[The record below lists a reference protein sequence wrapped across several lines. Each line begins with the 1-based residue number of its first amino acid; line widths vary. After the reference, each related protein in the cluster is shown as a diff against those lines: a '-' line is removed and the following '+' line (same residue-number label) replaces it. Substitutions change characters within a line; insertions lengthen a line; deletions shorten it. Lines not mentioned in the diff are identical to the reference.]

1 MKAAVIILNWNG
13 EKLLQDF
20 LPSVIKNTNPA
31 LGKVVV
37 ADNASTDR
45 SLEVMRAQFPEVEVV
60 VLDKNYGF
68 AGGYNRVIAGR
79 EEDVV
84 VLLNSD
90 VEVAEGWL
98 EPLLEALERE
108 ERLVAVQP
116 KIKSYRDKDYFE
128 YAGACGGFLD
138 YLGFPFCR
146 GRILNDVEKDE
157 GQYDDEREVFWCSGA
172 ALCIRRRAY
181 LDAGGLDERF
191 FAHMEEIDLCW
202 RLRNQGA
209 VLKVCPRSVVYHL
222 GGGSLPMNHPRKLF
236 LNYRNNWLMLYKNL
250 SPKAWRRIIWRRRL
264 LDLAKKDLDMFPAR
278 LEDCMQPNMQQPT
291 RIHPAR
297 MKFEQL
303 YARKGFLAAMKR
315 YGDVGWR
322 YKLAKPF
329 LTLLSSETKLRL
341 KRLIYRI

>member
-98 EPLLEALERE
+98 EPLLEALERY
-108 ERLVAVQP
+108 VQQP
-116 KIKSYRDKDYFE
+116 DVMFE
-128 YAGACGGFLD
+128 YKYITEEAPAKVVKRTMSQKKDPHMAGGKTPAAGKSKKKSRRHSVFLPVLLGITVAFMLACGALCYMILRNADDPLLNTKAEIILED
-138 YLGFPFCR
+138 YVGATRSEVEASPQVSSGQIVIEWVEEYNSTYGEGYVYKQSPTA
-146 GRILNDVEKDE
+146 GRTVRE
-157 GQYDDEREVFWCSGA
+157 GQSITLTVSLGTQYVSIPDLTNYVQA
-172 ALCIRRRAY
+172 
-181 LDAGGLDERF
+181 DAE
-191 FAHMEEIDLCW
+191 
-202 RLRNQGA
+202 Q
-209 VLKVCPRSVVYHL
+209 VLQEL
-222 GGGSLPMNHPRKLF
+222 G
-236 LNYRNNWLMLYKNL
+236 
-250 SPKAWRRIIWRRRL
+250 
-264 LDLAKKDLDMFPAR
+264 
-278 LEDCMQPNMQQPT
+278 
-291 RIHPAR
+291 
-297 MKFEQL
+297 
-303 YARKGFLAAMKR
+303 
-315 YGDVGWR
+315 V
-322 YKLAKPF
+322 
-329 LTLLSSETKLRL
+329 
-341 KRLIYRI
+341 